1 MIDVYNLVFDT
12 IYNGITTAFPNENIN
27 ITAGFIEE
35 TATFPCV
42 VVTETDNAPYAK
54 MSTDDNAETHT
65 VLTYEISVYSDKLN
79 TARSECSALLNAIDD
94 IMQKTMKFRRVR
106 KNRPVNINR
115 TIYRQYALYDVIVRE
130 GQTIGKNTVYQMY
143 RR

>member
-12 IYNGITTAFPNENIN
+12 IYNGIITDYPNAN
-27 ITAGFIEE
+27 ITAGYDEE
-35 TATFPCV
+35 TSTFPCV

-54 MSTDDNAETHT
+54 MSTDDNVEPYT
-65 VLTYEISVYSDKLN
+65 VLTYEISVYSDRLD
-79 TARSECSALLNAIDD
+79 TARSECAELLGAVDD
-94 IMQKTMKFRRVR
+94 VMQKSMKFRRIR

-115 TIYRQYALYDVIVRE
+115 TIYRQYALYEVIVRE
-130 GQTIGKNTVYQMY
+130 GVASGENTVYQMY